1 MVLVTHQNP
10 TEVLQPREQPLDLP
24 PPLVTSKLAPIL
36 RGRLLTIR
44 LVRGNQLHILLSQ
57 LFVQRVGVIR
67 LITNQALRRVVNE
80 TLDKSFANKCDFM
93 RRSILRVNGERK
105 TIAVCHCHEL
115 RTLAPLGLSDFAAPF
130 FAMMNVPSIKHSERS
145 NSPRVRKSSAN
156 VSSTCLSVPSL
167 THCWNLRWQ
176 VWYGGN
182 LAGKSHQ
189 RAPER
194 RIQRTPFITSRS
206 SRRGLPRPLMVGR
219 RSKSGAIKDHCSSV
233 SSSRRAIL
241 EI

>member
-1 MVLVTHQNP
+1 M
-10 TEVLQPREQPLDLP
+10 QPREQPLDLP

-67 LITNQALRRVVNE
+67 LITNQTLRRVVNE
-80 TLDKSFANKCDFM
+80 TLDKSFANKSDFM

-115 RTLAPLGLSDFAAPF
+115 RTLAPLGLPDFAAPF
-130 FAMMNVPSIKHSERS
+130 FAVMNVPSIKHSERS
-145 NSPRVRKSSAN
+145 NSPRVRRSSAN
-156 VSSTCLSVPSL
+156 VSSTRLSVPSL

-182 LAGKSHQ
+182 AAEH
-189 RAPER
+189 
-194 RIQRTPFITSRS
+194 
-206 SRRGLPRPLMVGR
+206 
-219 RSKSGAIKDHCSSV
+219 
-233 SSSRRAIL
+233 
-241 EI
+241 